1 MLGSGFGDMTFGGGD
16 PSGSTAQCATI
27 QAPGTPATG
36 SGTARRRGTST
47 VLHNPLG
54 DGSTVYTIVARV
66 IKAAVGIVG
75 SIALLMFIYGGMRYM
90 TAGGSEEGVKTA
102 KATIINA
109 TIGLLLIFFSYTIIS
124 IFLGAFN
131 QPVVVQEQTAAPA
144 APATETP
151 AAEPTPAPT
160 PTPAPPPPPLPR

>member
-1 MLGSGFGDMTFGGGD
+1 MLGSGFGDMTFV
-16 PSGSTAQCATI
+16 AAIRVVLQHN
-27 QAPGTPATG
+27 
-36 SGTARRRGTST
+36 ARRSGPRYPSDRIWNRTSSWNIYR
-47 VLHNPLG
+47 LHNPLG